1 MILHMDLDCFFA
13 AAHRIDN
20 PSLENI
26 PIAVGG
32 RSNLNIFDS
41 KKQTKTFSAV
51 NGAFASSLVSIDDQ
65 EDEEYFLDKNG
76 IPRGIITTSSYE
88 ARALGVKTAMSVSEA
103 LRICPK
109 LKMIKPNYPLYH
121 ELSQKLKLLLEGVIP
136 SIEQFSIDEFFGDV
150 TGWIDDK
157 DVFDFAMEL
166 RSKIKNELGLP
177 ISIGIAQ
184 TKWIAKLATND
195 AKPKIVKNT
204 KVQYKA
210 MGVYLVA
217 PNEVQQYI
225 HNKPL
230 KSFPGIGKAFLE
242 KISGYG
248 ITTLGDIKNHKELFY
263 SFGKV
268 GQQIYDRVNG
278 EDKEKISAKEDK
290 KSIGIGRSFDPEM
303 NREEIKRRLII
314 LCRHLTFIAHKGNHK
329 PTSFGLKIKYQYGAT
344 SNDTINT
351 NREFSEQNF
360 KTEIIKLLTKVDT
373 HPSHA
378 ITQLS
383 ISLGSFQENSQKTF
397 DIFNY
402 EEDSKLSSLSNSM
415 QKLRDK
421 FGVDIIKSGSEL

>member
-13 AAHRIDN
+13 AAHRIND
-20 PSLENI
+20 PSLDGI

-41 KKQTKTFSAV
+41 KKQNKTYSNV
-51 NGAFASSLVSIDDQ
+51 NGAFASSLISIDDTK
-65 EDEEYFLDKNG
+65 EEEYFLDKNG

-88 ARALGVKTAMSVSEA
+88 ARALGVKTAMSVSQA
-103 LRICPK
+103 LKICPT

-121 ELSQKLKLLLEGVIP
+121 ELSQKLKILLEKEIP

-150 TGWIDDK
+150 TGWIGDE
-157 DVFDFAMEL
+157 DVYQFAVDL
-166 RSKIKNELGLP
+166 KSKIQNDLGLP
-177 ISIGIAQ
+177 ISIGIAK

-195 AKPKIVKNT
+195 AKPNGVFMVTPN
-204 KVQYKA
+204 KVQ
-210 MGVYLVA
+210 
-217 PNEVQQYI
+217 EYI
-225 HNKPL
+225 KNKPL

-248 ITTLGDIKNHKELFY
+248 INTLGDIKNYKKLFY
-263 SFGKV
+263 SHGKV
-268 GQQIYDRVNG
+268 GQQIYERVNG
-278 EDKEKISAKEDK
+278 LDSEKISAREDK

-303 NREEIKRRLII
+303 DREEIKRRLII
-314 LCRHLTFIAHKGNHK
+314 LCRHLSFIAHKEKRK

-360 KTEIIKLLTKVDT
+360 KNEIINLFPKVDT

-378 ITQLS
+378 ISQLS
-383 ISLGSFQENSQKTF
+383 LSLGSFQENSQKTF
-397 DIFNY
+397 DLFNQ
-402 EEDSKLSSLSNSM
+402 EQDSKLSNLSNSM

>member
-20 PSLENI
+20 PSLHGI

-41 KKQTKTFSAV
+41 KKQTKTYSSV
-51 NGAFASSLVSIDDQ
+51 NGAFSSSLISVDTTK
-65 EDEEYFLDKNG
+65 EEEYFLDKNG

-88 ARALGVKTAMSVSEA
+88 ARALGVRTAMSVSQA
-103 LRICPK
+103 LKICPS

-121 ELSQKLKLLLEGVIP
+121 QLSHQLKILLENEIP

-157 DVFDFAMEL
+157 DVYQFAVNL
-166 RSKIKNELGLP
+166 KNKIQNELKLP
-177 ISIGIAQ
+177 ISIGIAK

-195 AKPKIVKNT
+195 AKPD
-204 KVQYKA
+204 
-210 MGVYLVA
+210 GVYLVQ
-217 PNEVQQYI
+217 PELLQEYI
-225 HNKPL
+225 KNKPL
-230 KSFPGIGKAFLE
+230 KAFPGIGKAFLE
-242 KISGYG
+242 KISGHG
-248 ITTLGDIKNHKELFY
+248 LSTLGDIKKKKELFY
-263 SFGKV
+263 SYGKI
-268 GQQIYDRVNG
+268 GQQIYERVNG
-278 EDKEKISAKEDK
+278 LDNEKITQREDK

-303 NREEIKRRLII
+303 NRDEIKRRMII

-329 PTSFGLKIKYQYGAT
+329 PTSFGLKIKYQYGTT

-351 NREFSEQNF
+351 NRDFSEQNF
-360 KTEIIKLLTKVDT
+360 KNEIINLFSRVDN
-373 HPSHA
+373 HPTHA
-378 ITQLS
+378 ITQLNLN
-383 ISLGSFQENSQKTF
+383 LGSFLENTQKTLDLF
-397 DIFNY
+397 TQ
-402 EEDSKLSSLSNSM
+402 EEDTKLINLSSSM